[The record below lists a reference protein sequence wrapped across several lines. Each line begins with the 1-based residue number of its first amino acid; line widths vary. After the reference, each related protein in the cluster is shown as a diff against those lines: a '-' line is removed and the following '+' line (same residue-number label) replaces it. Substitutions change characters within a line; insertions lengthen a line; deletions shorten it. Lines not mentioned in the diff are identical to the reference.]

1 MLVPMLV
8 AHNLL
13 GDKLVVTSGS
23 DGKHVSKS
31 RHYVGLALDFRTRE
45 LTRDEALQLK
55 ARMKDCLGLEYR
67 VILEE
72 DHLHVQFEG
81 RQGSPG
87 GGY

>member
-23 DGKHVSKS
+23 DGKHMPKS
-31 RHYVGLALDFRTRE
+31 RHQVGLALDFRTRD
-45 LTRDEALQLK
+45 LTLEEKNRLLSEMQI
-55 ARMKDCLGLEYR
+55 CLGIEYK
-67 VILEE
+67 VILED
-72 DHLHVQFEG
+72 DHLHVQFQG